1 MGVKCWFPE
10 PLDACP
16 KPWALYTPAVLQ
28 IKYFTSFAL
37 MSSAWK
43 QTASF
48 WEQQRVL
55 LDTELCIFFHFHF
68 SETVSLASKF
78 QSWVWSR
85 WNFLLGLFCFLMRQ
99 SPHIAT
105 PSLGIWVPC
114 CLFSFLSLELLSTAT
129 SHRAARTRLLLE
141 AKGDREKWQTSKWQ
155 HRFLWRGLRSPHIWV
170 SKIQITFFL
179 FENSHM
185 QIIPNL
191 SREDGKDKT

>member
-1 MGVKCWFPE
+1 MLISRTPGCMPKALGSLYTSSSANQVFYFLCLDVKCLKTNSFFLGTTACFAGHGAMHFFPL
-10 PLDACP
+10 PF
-16 KPWALYTPAVLQ
+16 Q
-28 IKYFTSFAL
+28 
-37 MSSAWK
+37 WK
-43 QTASF
+43 CLTCIQVSELGLIQVEF
-48 WEQQRVL
+48 PIGFVL
-55 LDTELCIFFHFHF
+55 LFNEAI
-68 SETVSLASKF
+68 
-78 QSWVWSR
+78 
-85 WNFLLGLFCFLMRQ
+85 
-99 SPHIAT
+99 PHIAT